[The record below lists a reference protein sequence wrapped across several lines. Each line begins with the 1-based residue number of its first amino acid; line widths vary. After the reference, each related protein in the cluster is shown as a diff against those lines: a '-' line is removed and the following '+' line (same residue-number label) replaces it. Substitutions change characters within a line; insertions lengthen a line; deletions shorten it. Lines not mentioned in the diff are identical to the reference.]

1 MAATVVGAAGYS
13 SQTSTQYSPELAIPG
28 SPTRV
33 WLTSGNTDVVI
44 DASCHPSSCIVVT
57 PQNNTPAGFWKI
69 VAGQGTFT
77 VTSSDSE
84 SAGLTYNY
92 TLL

>member
-1 MAATVVGAAGYS
+1 MAVGGTNYS
-13 SQTSTQYSPELAIPG
+13 SMQPNNYEPSMAFSP
-28 SPTRV
+28 SPTRI
-33 WLTSGNTDVVI
+33 WGTTGNTDVVI
-44 DASCHPSSCIVVT
+44 DASVHPSVCIVVT
-57 PQNNTPAGFWKI
+57 PQSTTPAGFWKV

-92 TLL
+92 TIL